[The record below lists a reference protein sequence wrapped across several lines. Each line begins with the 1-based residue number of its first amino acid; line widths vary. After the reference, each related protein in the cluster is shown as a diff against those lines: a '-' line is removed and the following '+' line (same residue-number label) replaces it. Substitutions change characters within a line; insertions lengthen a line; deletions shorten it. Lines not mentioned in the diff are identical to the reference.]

1 MLTIENIQKLKG
13 CKVAAA
19 CMVWKIL
26 ATKELDYN
34 SENIYSIVL
43 TTYPDN
49 IHRIHLY
56 LDRELKDGDY
66 HIDSS
71 LRKGI
76 KKAVERQ
83 DMVDVY
89 NFLRLIKKEIER
101 GLC

>member
-1 MLTIENIQKLKG
+1 MLTIENIHKLEG

-43 TTYPDN
+43 RTYPDN

-56 LDRELKDGDY
+56 LDRELKDGQY
-66 HIDSS
+66 YLTSS
-71 LRKGI
+71 KSDIMR
-76 KKAVERQ
+76 AVERQ

-101 GLC
+101 ALC

>member
-19 CMVWKIL
+19 SMVWKVL
-26 ATKELDYN
+26 RTKEFDYN

-43 TTYPDN
+43 RTYPDN

-56 LDRELKDGDY
+56 LDRELKDGQY
-66 HIDSS
+66 YLTSS
-71 LRKGI
+71 KSDIMR
-76 KKAVERQ
+76 AVERQ

-101 GLC
+101 AIC

>member
-1 MLTIENIQKLKG
+1 MLTIENIHKLEG

-19 CMVWKIL
+19 CMVWKVLRI
-26 ATKELDYN
+26 KELDYN

-56 LDRELKDGDY
+56 LDRELKDGQY
-66 HIDSS
+66 YLTSS
-71 LRKGI
+71 KSDIMR
-76 KKAVERQ
+76 AVERQ

-89 NFLRLIKKEIER
+89 SFLRLIKKEIER
-101 GLC
+101 AVC

>member
-13 CKVAAA
+13 LKVAANGK
-19 CMVWKIL
+19 VWKVL
-26 ATKELDYN
+26 RTNQMDFN

-43 TTYPDN
+43 RTYPDN

-56 LDRELKDGDY
+56 LERELKDGDY
-66 HIDSS
+66 HIHSS
-71 LRKGI
+71 KSDIMRV
-76 KKAVERQ
+76 VERQ

-101 GLC
+101 AVC

>member
-1 MLTIENIQKLKG
+1 MLTIENIHKLEG

-19 CMVWKIL
+19 CMVWKVFRI
-26 ATKELDYN
+26 KELDYN

-43 TTYPDN
+43 RTYPDN

-56 LDRELKDGDY
+56 LDRELKDGQY
-66 HIDSS
+66 YLTSS
-71 LRKGI
+71 KSDIMRV
-76 KKAVERQ
+76 VERQ

-101 GLC
+101 AVC

>member
-19 CMVWKIL
+19 SMVWKVL
-26 ATKELDYN
+26 RTKEFDYN

-43 TTYPDN
+43 RTYPDN

-66 HIDSS
+66 HIHSS
-71 LRKGI
+71 EGNI

-89 NFLRLIKKEIER
+89 TFLRLIKKEIER
-101 GLC
+101 AIC

>member
-13 CKVAAA
+13 CKVGANG
-19 CMVWKIL
+19 MVWKIL

-43 TTYPDN
+43 KTYPDN

-56 LDRELKDGDY
+56 LDRELKDGQY
-66 HIDSS
+66 YLTSS
-71 LRKGI
+71 KSDIMRV
-76 KKAVERQ
+76 VERQ

-101 GLC
+101 AIC

>member
-56 LDRELKDGDY
+56 LDRELKDGQY
-66 HIDSS
+66 YLTSS
-71 LRKGI
+71 KSDIMRV
-76 KKAVERQ
+76 VERQ

-89 NFLRLIKKEIER
+89 TFLRLIKKEINR
-101 GLC
+101 ALC

>member
-13 CKVAAA
+13 LKVGANG
-19 CMVWKIL
+19 MVWKIL
-26 ATKELDYN
+26 QTKELDYN

-43 TTYPDN
+43 RTYPDN

-56 LDRELKDGDY
+56 LERELKDGDY
-66 HIDSS
+66 HIHSS
-71 LRKGI
+71 KSDIMRV
-76 KKAVERQ
+76 VERQ

-101 GLC
+101 AVC

>member
-1 MLTIENIQKLKG
+1 MLTIENIHKLEG

-26 ATKELDYN
+26 RAKVFDNN

-56 LDRELKDGDY
+56 LDRELKDGQY
-66 HIDSS
+66 YLTSS
-71 LRKGI
+71 KSDIMR
-76 KKAVERQ
+76 AVERQ

-101 GLC
+101 AVC

>member
-13 CKVAAA
+13 LKVGANS
-19 CMVWKIL
+19 MVWKIL
-26 ATKELDYN
+26 RTNQMDFN

-43 TTYPDN
+43 RTYPDN

-66 HIDSS
+66 HIHSS
-71 LRKGI
+71 KSNI
-76 KKAVERQ
+76 KKVVERQ

-101 GLC
+101 AVR

>member
-13 CKVAAA
+13 CKVAANG
-19 CMVWKIL
+19 MVWKIL
-26 ATKELDYN
+26 RTKEFDYN

-43 TTYPDN
+43 RTYPDN

-56 LDRELKDGDY
+56 LDRELKDGEY
-66 HIDSS
+66 HMTSS
-71 LRKGI
+71 KSDI
-76 KKAVERQ
+76 KRAIERQ

-101 GLC
+101 GIC

>member
-1 MLTIENIQKLKG
+1 MLTIENIQKLEG

-43 TTYPDN
+43 RTYPDN

-56 LDRELKDGDY
+56 LDRELKDGQY
-66 HIDSS
+66 YLTSS
-71 LRKGI
+71 KSDIMR
-76 KKAVERQ
+76 AVERQ

-89 NFLRLIKKEIER
+89 NFLRLIKKEINR
-101 GLC
+101 ALC

>member
-19 CMVWKIL
+19 SMVWKVLRI
-26 ATKELDYN
+26 KEFDYKL
-34 SENIYSIVL
+34 ENIYSIVIR
-43 TTYPDN
+43 TYPDN

-56 LDRELKDGDY
+56 LERELKDGDY
-66 HIDSS
+66 HISS
-71 LRKGI
+71 SEGNI

-101 GLC
+101 AVS

>member
-1 MLTIENIQKLKG
+1 MLTIENIHKLEG

-19 CMVWKIL
+19 CMVWKVLRI
-26 ATKELDYN
+26 KELDYN

-56 LDRELKDGDY
+56 LDRELKDGQY
-66 HIDSS
+66 HLTSS
-71 LRKGI
+71 KSDIMRV
-76 KKAVERQ
+76 VERQ

-89 NFLRLIKKEIER
+89 NFLRLIKKEIEYE
-101 GLC
+101 

>member
-13 CKVAAA
+13 LKVGANG
-19 CMVWKIL
+19 MVWKIL
-26 ATKELDYN
+26 RTNQMDFN

-43 TTYPDN
+43 RTYPDN

-66 HIDSS
+66 HIHSS
-71 LRKGI
+71 KSNI
-76 KKAVERQ
+76 KIVVERQ

-101 GLC
+101 AVC

>member
-19 CMVWKIL
+19 SMVWKVLRI
-26 ATKELDYN
+26 KEFDYKL
-34 SENIYSIVL
+34 ENIYSIVIR
-43 TTYPDN
+43 TYPDN
-49 IHRIHLY
+49 IHSIHLY
-56 LDRELKDGDY
+56 LERELKDGDY
-66 HIDSS
+66 HISS
-71 LRKGI
+71 SEGNI

-101 GLC
+101 AVC